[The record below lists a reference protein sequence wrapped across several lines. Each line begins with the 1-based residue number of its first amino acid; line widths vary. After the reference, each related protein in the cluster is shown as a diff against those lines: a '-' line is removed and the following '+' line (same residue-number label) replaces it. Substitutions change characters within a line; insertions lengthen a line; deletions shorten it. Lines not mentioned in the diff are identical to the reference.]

1 MDTPGSMNDHR
12 IVGTGRG
19 YTVETMTSRNHIV
32 LFDGECRMCS
42 GWARFVTARDPRGEF
57 ELIPQQSG
65 EGREILA
72 RHGLPLDEMSTMVLV
87 DDGTAYTKSTGV
99 LRVLRRLPWPW
110 PVLGG
115 FAGIVPRF
123 LRDPVYDLI
132 ARNRRRI
139 FGTVRCELPPR
150 PPQP

>member
-1 MDTPGSMNDHR
+1 
-12 IVGTGRG
+12 
-19 YTVETMTSRNHIV
+19 
-32 LFDGECRMCS
+32 MCS
-42 GWARFVTARDPRGEF
+42 GWARFVTTRDPRGEF
-57 ELIPQQSG
+57 ELIPQQSP

-99 LRVLRRLPWPW
+99 LRVLRRLPGPW

-115 FAGIVPRF
+115 LAGIVPRF
-123 LRDPVYDLI
+123 LRDPVYDVI
-132 ARNRRRI
+132 ARYRRRI

-150 PPQP
+150 RRER